1 MNISFTLNNKKVTW
15 NLEPDQRVREALYA
29 HGCVTVRDSDDGE
42 GFTGSDIIIYN
53 GMPRSSNLMLC
64 FQLEG
69 ADIRTAESLKKGK
82 ALNDVQEAMIKAGV
96 VQSAYNSPTA
106 ALILT
111 HLLENK
117 PDATRND
124 VKEALSSLFIRDA
137 GYEHFYLA
145 VRLVQEKRKTGM
157 YQSAVS
163 PTFRDNL
170 SYIGK
175 PMDKVDGYAL
185 VSGDKVFVEDK
196 VEPGAYVLKVLRSP
210 YAMAYIRKID
220 TKEAEALEGVEAV
233 ITHENCPD
241 VYYMQAGQGNPEP
254 SPYDRRLLNRKV
266 RHVGDRVAAVVAKD
280 EETALKALSLIHV
293 EYEPLKPV
301 FTVEEAM
308 ADGASLGCPM
318 FQVLPTI
325 LMSTTGMRM
334 KGTVRSFTSS
344 LSMGI

>member
-53 GMPRSSNLMLC
+53 GKPRSSNLMLC

-111 HLLENK
+111 HLLENN

-137 GYEHFYLA
+137 GYEHL
-145 VRLVQEKRKTGM
+145 REKPACTR
-157 YQSAVS
+157 
-163 PTFRDNL
+163 
-170 SYIGK
+170 
-175 PMDKVDGYAL
+175 
-185 VSGDKVFVEDK
+185 
-196 VEPGAYVLKVLRSP
+196 VL
-210 YAMAYIRKID
+210 
-220 TKEAEALEGVEAV
+220 
-233 ITHENCPD
+233 
-241 VYYMQAGQGNPEP
+241 
-254 SPYDRRLLNRKV
+254 
-266 RHVGDRVAAVVAKD
+266 
-280 EETALKALSLIHV
+280 
-293 EYEPLKPV
+293 
-301 FTVEEAM
+301 
-308 ADGASLGCPM
+308 
-318 FQVLPTI
+318 
-325 LMSTTGMRM
+325 
-334 KGTVRSFTSS
+334 
-344 LSMGI
+344 